1 MVNYLLFFL
10 RIEITKKV
18 VIANNDK
25 PAITIAIILL
35 SLPFDTPVFGVS
47 FFASC
52 L

>member
-10 RIEITKKV
+10 RIEIAEKI

-25 PAITIAIILL
+25 PVIMIATILL
-35 SLPFDTPVFGVS
+35 SFPFETPVFGVR
-47 FFASC
+47 FFVSC

>member
-10 RIEITKKV
+10 RIENIKNV
-18 VIANNDK
+18 VIANNNK
-25 PAITIAIILL
+25 PAITIVTILL
-35 SLPFDTPVFGVS
+35 SLPFDTPVFGVR